1 METFDPYQP
10 LPFKAYGLFD
20 GVQVEQETCASLMH
34 YVEAEKFLGVD
45 EQYGRFIL
53 SIQEKEDFML
63 ETAGVSQARRRQDW
77 FDVRERLI
85 RAGAWMQLVQNKDE
99 LCDRLL
105 AGELVC
111 NLGPI
116 NDAMASIRERLLSDD
131 PLRKVLITGAVDFTD
146 QAAVFAMLDSIFA
159 RRQADEI
166 IVTAELGVGRIAA
179 RYAHQHYIPIRVVGD
194 TTESDESVLELVLT
208 HASHVFVATHHGQS
222 SPFADTC
229 FEAAAEAGKFAHKV
243 QLELLCA

>member
-20 GVQVEQETCASLMH
+20 GASVEQETCASLMH

-45 EQYGRFIL
+45 EQYRRFIL
-53 SIQEKEDFML
+53 SIQDTEDFML

-77 FDVRERLI
+77 FQVRDRLI
-85 RAGAWMQLVQNKDE
+85 RAGAWMQLVQHKDH

-105 AGELVC
+105 AGELSC
-111 NLGPI
+111 KLGPI
-116 NDAMASIRERLLSDD
+116 NDAIASIRERLMSDE
-131 PLRKVLITGAVDFTD
+131 PLRKVLITGAVEFTN
-146 QAAVFAMLDSIFA
+146 QETVFAMLDSIFA

-166 IVTAELGVGRIAA
+166 IVTDEMGVGRLAA
-179 RYAHQHYIPIRVVGD
+179 RYAHHHYIPIRVVGD
-194 TTESDESVLELVLT
+194 TAENDEAALEIVLS
-208 HASHVFVATHHGQS
+208 HASHVFVATHNGQS
-222 SPFADTC
+222 SRFADTC
-229 FEAAAEAGKFAHKV
+229 FVAASEAGKIAHKV